1 MAHENFECLFANC
14 FFSSF
19 SPGTLI
25 GIRPF
30 VEFIAAP
37 FWSSIADR
45 FHKCKAI
52 LLFSLGCWI
61 VFTFSMAFIRP
72 PASACVIFNE
82 THHILY
88 TPYSDEIDD
97 DLVAGGG
104 GGWPTEAP
112 PPGVVALNESTIE
125 PVLTDMNSAIDM
137 FRPLAERQTSDDA
150 ASSSSANEE
159 SVSKWGTKHR
169 PPPNHVVGKS
179 PMAVDYTLNYNHEKH
194 GSYLSPPFST
204 IVYKLEDVK
213 EVFFLLLLLVLL
225 GEFFSAPAIT
235 LADTATLNYLGDE
248 TDKYGQQRMYGS
260 IGWAISMLLVGIAL
274 DNSTRFKDHPCG
286 PHSGERNY
294 VTCFGIFAFLM
305 SCTLFIATKFKFDER
320 APDYTNEMQLDQY
333 DYDSSGPKPWQN
345 TAPAINVPKD
355 SDNTGG
361 GGGRGA
367 GAAGNKKQEFIDRWK
382 VSVVDLLSQPRC

>member
-1 MAHENFECLFANC
+1 
-14 FFSSF
+14 
-19 SPGTLI
+19 
-25 GIRPF
+25 
-30 VEFIAAP
+30 
-37 FWSSIADR
+37 
-45 FHKCKAI
+45 
-52 LLFSLGCWI
+52 
-61 VFTFSMAFIRP
+61 MAFIRP

-97 DLVAGGG
+97 DLLAGGAG
-104 GGWPTEAP
+104 GAWPTETP
-112 PPGVVALNESTIE
+112 PPGVVAFNESNIE
-125 PVLTDMNSAIDM
+125 PVLTDMNQAIDM
-137 FRPLAERQTSDDA
+137 FEPVAQRQTDEVPST
-150 ASSSSANEE
+150 NEAK
-159 SVSKWGTKHR
+159 VGKWGTKHR

-286 PHSGERNY
+286 PHAGERNY

-305 SCTLFIATKFKFDER
+305 SCTLFVATKFKFDER
-320 APDYTNEMQLDQY
+320 SPEYTNDMQLDQY
-333 DYDSSGPKPWQN
+333 DYESSGPKPWQN
-345 TAPAINVPKD
+345 TAPAINVPKNGESVD
-355 SDNTGG
+355 RS
-361 GGGRGA
+361 A
-367 GAAGNKKQEFIDRWK
+367 GVTGNKKQEFIDRWK
-382 VSVVDLLSQPRC
+382 VYVKAFVIFIILIMF